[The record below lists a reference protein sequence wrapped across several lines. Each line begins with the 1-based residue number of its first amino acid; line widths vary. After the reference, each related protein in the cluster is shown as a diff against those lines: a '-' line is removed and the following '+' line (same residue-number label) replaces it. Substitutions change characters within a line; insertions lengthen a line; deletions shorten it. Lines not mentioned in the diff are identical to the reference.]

1 MIINKKNKAVVTI
14 VNEPNNSVDIS
25 NFDTFINS
33 VKNNT
38 IILNEIIEKIKN
50 KKPNTVFLLNLNNIL
65 SYNEIIKL

>member
-14 VNEPNNSVDIS
+14 VNEPDNFVDIG

>member
-14 VNEPNNSVDIS
+14 VNEPDNSVDIG